1 MDQPARWRSTPPRS
15 PRHDNRAARPCGAC
29 GFLLIEA
36 TLTVTVLAVGLV
48 FIARGLGNSLKT
60 LSALEQSE
68 TLRQLAESQ
77 FAELETH
84 AQQGQP
90 LARTGSCAPPQAGCR
105 WTLQDLEVPSPDI
118 PDDIQPSVRLVTL
131 TVTGERPGSPK
142 MRLQTIW
149 PAEWLQ

>member
-1 MDQPARWRSTPPRS
+1 MPPRS
-15 PRHDNRAARPCGAC
+15 PRHDNLAGSSCGAR

-77 FAELETH
+77 FAELETR

-90 LARTGSCAPPQAGCR
+90 LARAGSCASTQTACR
-105 WTLQDLEVPSPDI
+105 WTLQDADAPSSDI
-118 PDDIQPSVRLVTL
+118 PEDLRPSVRLVTL
-131 TVTGERPGSPK
+131 TVTGEPPAGSEA
-142 MRLQTIW
+142 RLHTLW
-149 PAEWLQ
+149 PSEWLE

>member
-1 MDQPARWRSTPPRS
+1 M
-15 PRHDNRAARPCGAC
+15 
-29 GFLLIEA
+29 
-36 TLTVTVLAVGLV
+36 TVLAVGLV

-90 LARTGSCAPPQAGCR
+90 LARTGSCASPQAGCR
-105 WTLQDLEVPSPDI
+105 WTLQDVEAPSPDI
-118 PDDIQPSVRLVTL
+118 PEDLRPSVRLVTL
-131 TVTGERPGSPK
+131 IVSSERPGGSEV
-142 MRLQTIW
+142 RLQTIW
-149 PAEWLQ
+149 PTEWLQ